1 MEQKM
6 VEIPFDLDLAKKIT
20 SGEVEGRILTE
31 AHNSVRI
38 ICFDRKNDMPIVALI
53 NIEGKEY
60 HEFYDTTGHIAGEN
74 KTMNFLML
82 EVPEYVTFKDGDV
95 IVGLCADFEGK
106 EYMVFK
112 LINGSFIFFH
122 FCLDSYTPN
131 TFLFNSSFVVRKYKE
146 LRKATEKEVEIVRS
160 FLRES
165 KNYGCAEAALV
176 LAKTNR
182 DSNLVGKL
190 KPFDKVLVR
199 DNNEDSEWRCA
210 LFSHKN
216 EDGLYICAGS
226 IYEQCILYEGN
237 EHLLGTTEKPENYVV
252 QK

>member
-38 ICFDRKNDMPIVALI
+38 ICFDRKNDMPIIALI

-60 HEFYDTTGHIAGEN
+60 HEFYDTTGHIEGEN

-112 LINGSFIFFH
+112 SINGSFIFFH

-131 TFLFNSSFVVRKYKE
+131 TFLFNSSFVIRKYKE
-146 LRKATEKEVEIVRS
+146 LRKATEKEIEIVRG

-165 KNYGCAEAALV
+165 KNYGCAEVALV

-182 DSNLVGKL
+182 DSNLVRKL

-199 DNNEDSEWRCA
+199 DDEEDCKWCCNFFAEKS
-210 LFSHKN
+210 
-216 EDGLYICAGS
+216 EDGTYKCMIGFWDM
-226 IYEQCILYEGN
+226 CIPYEGN
-237 EHLLGTTEKPENYVV
+237 EHLLGTTKKPEGYVV